1 MGEGKIEDKIIE
13 RIQCGDS
20 EAIEDLVQMYYSDI
34 LQYCILHTADWHT
47 AEDATQE
54 TFLKV
59 IRYLDQYVH
68 KGKFRSFLYKIA
80 KNTCIDIGKKKNITN
95 IQPGQSIY
103 ELTCNEQGYED
114 IQENLQLQQLVK
126 GLPEKMQEIVIL
138 RFSQELT
145 MREIADIVNLP
156 MRTVQ
161 SQLRLA
167 LKILKKEMGEKDR
180 E

>member
-1 MGEGKIEDKIIE
+1 MGEDKIEDKIIE
-13 RIQCGDS
+13 KIQCGDS
-20 EAIEDLVQMYYSDI
+20 GAIESLVQLYYSDI
-34 LQYCILHTADWHT
+34 LQYCILHTADWNT

-80 KNTCIDIGKKKNITN
+80 KNTCIDIGRKKNKID
-95 IQPGQSIY
+95 IQPEQFLY
-103 ELTCNEQGYED
+103 KLTCNEEGYED
-114 IQENLQLQQLVK
+114 IQENLQLRQLVK

-167 LKILKKEMGEKDR
+167 LKILKKEMGEKDC